1 MKHAFSSKLR
11 SLLALMLALALM
23 VSLTGCFQKE
33 QPEPS
38 EEAPSASQT
47 DPTVETPTEEPTDAP
62 TEEPTEVVVT
72 PPTHDIV
79 KGTVAANNLNVRS
92 NPSTDST
99 VLSQLPVDLD
109 IDILEQRIVGD
120 TNWGRIGEMTLPNG
134 TKINGGWINLH
145 YVKIAGETESD
156 PEPTTPSTGTQTG
169 TQTGDNG
176 NGSTTTIAKGTISA
190 SELNI
195 RKGTGT
201 NYDSVGKYI
210 KGDKVEILEKK
221 VVDGTTWG
229 RTNKGWISMK
239 YVTLE
244 GSSTTNT
251 NTGNNTNTNAEIESD
266 GKTKVLGYGVVDLG
280 SLNVRSGPGTKYD
293 KVGTVSEGR
302 RYAYYQKSGNWVRIE
317 KGWVSVSY
325 FYLEGTTDDD
335 AVEGTVT
342 TDLNVRTGPG
352 TDFKTN
358 GSFKKDEAVKILA
371 QVNGWGYTSKGWV
384 SMKYIKTAEPTY
396 TAGKYTVTT
405 DLNIRKEAN
414 AESEKVDS
422 YKKGD
427 KVEVKAVKDG
437 WGQTDKGWVSM
448 KYLKAD
454 ATASTEP
461 EVGNNT
467 TYKTGKATVKVNTTL
482 TIRKEAK
489 GDAEKVDSYKNGD
502 KVEITKVDGEWGQTD
517 KGWINL
523 KYVIFD

>member
-1 MKHAFSSKLR
+1 MKHSFLSRLR
-11 SLLALMLALALM
+11 RLLAMTLALAL
-23 VSLTGCFQKE
+23 VFSLTGCFQKE
-33 QPEPS
+33 DPQPS
-38 EEAPSASQT
+38 E
-47 DPTVETPTEEPTDAP
+47 ETPTEIQTEPSQETPTEAP
-62 TEEPTEVVVT
+62 TEEPTEAVVT

-109 IDILEQRIVGD
+109 IDVLEQRTVGD

-134 TKINGGWINLH
+134 TKINGGWINMH
-145 YVKIAGETESD
+145 YVKIAGQKD
-156 PEPTTPSTGTQTG
+156 PEPTTPPAG

-176 NGSTTTIAKGTISA
+176 NGSTTAIAKGTISA

-195 RKGTGT
+195 RKGAGTG
-201 NYDSVGKYI
+201 YDSVGKYI
-210 KGDKVEILEKK
+210 KGDKIEILEKK
-221 VVDGTTWG
+221 IVDGTTWG

-239 YVTLE
+239 YVTLD

-251 NTGNNTNTNAEIESD
+251 NTNNDTNTNAEIESD

-293 KVGTVSEGR
+293 KVGTVSEGK

-335 AVEGTVT
+335 AVTGTVT

-352 TDFKTN
+352 TGFKTN
-358 GSFKKDEAVKILA
+358 GSFKKDESVKVLA
-371 QVNGWGYTSKGWV
+371 QVNGWGYTSKGWI
-384 SMKYIKTAEPTY
+384 SMKYVKTAEPTY
-396 TAGKYTVTT
+396 TAGKGTVTT
-405 DLNIRKEAN
+405 DLNIRKEGKSDA
-414 AESEKVDS
+414 EKVGS
-422 YKKGD
+422 YKEGD
-427 KVEVKAVKDG
+427 KITVTEVKDG
-437 WGQTDKGWVSM
+437 WGKTDKGWISM
-448 KYLKAD
+448 KYVKMD
-454 ATASTEP
+454 TTTSTET
-461 EVGNNT
+461 ETGTNT

-489 GDAEKVDSYKNGD
+489 ADGEKVGSYKNGD
-502 KVEITKVDGEWGQTD
+502 KVTITEVSGEWGKTD

>member
-33 QPEPS
+33 NPEPS
-38 EEAPSASQT
+38 EEDPAVSQT
-47 DPTVETPTEEPTDAP
+47 DPSVETPTEAPVETEAP
-62 TEEPTEVVVT
+62 TEAPTEAVVT

-109 IDILEQRIVGD
+109 IDILEQRTVGD

-145 YVKIAGETESD
+145 YVKIAGESD

-169 TQTGDNG
+169 TQTGATG
-176 NGSTTTIAKGTISA
+176 NGSTTVIAKGTITA
-190 SELNI
+190 GELNI
-195 RKGTGT
+195 RKGAGST
-201 NYDSVGKYI
+201 YDSIGKYI

-229 RTNKGWISMK
+229 RTNIGWISLG
-239 YVTLE
+239 YVKLDGSTDT
-244 GSSTTNT
+244 SSTTNT
-251 NTGNNTNTNAEIESD
+251 GTNSNAEIESD

-293 KVGTVSEGR
+293 KVGTVTEGK

-317 KGWVSVSY
+317 KGWVSASY
-325 FYLEGTTDDD
+325 FYLEGTTADD
-335 AVEGTVT
+335 AVSGTIT

-358 GSFKKDEAVKILA
+358 GSFKKDEAVEIKA
-371 QVNGWGYTSKGWV
+371 QVNGWGYTSKGWI
-384 SMKYIKTAEPTY
+384 SMKYVKTAAPTY

-405 DLNIRKEAN
+405 DLNIRKEAK
-414 AESEKVDS
+414 ADAEKVGS
-422 YKKGD
+422 YKEGD
-427 KVEVKAVKDG
+427 KITVTEVKDG
-437 WGQTDKGWVSM
+437 WGKTDKGWINMQYVKKDTS
-448 KYLKAD
+448 
-454 ATASTEP
+454 TSTET
-461 EVGNNT
+461 GTNT

-489 GDAEKVDSYKNGD
+489 ADGEKVGSYDNGT
-502 KVEITKVDGEWGQTD
+502 KVEITEVSGEWGKID

-523 KYVIFD
+523 KYVVYD